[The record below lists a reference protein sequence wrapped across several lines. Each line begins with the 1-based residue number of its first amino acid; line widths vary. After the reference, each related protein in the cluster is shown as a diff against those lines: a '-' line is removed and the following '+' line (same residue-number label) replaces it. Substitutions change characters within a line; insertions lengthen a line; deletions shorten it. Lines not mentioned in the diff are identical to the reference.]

1 MSFTSRGLEKQR
13 ITIQVLIKSISPDMP
28 YSIVSQTTPGVPLI
42 LLVILAIPDY
52 QMCRCRERVKL
63 YRISSPPGQD

>member
-1 MSFTSRGLEKQR
+1 
-13 ITIQVLIKSISPDMP
+13 MP